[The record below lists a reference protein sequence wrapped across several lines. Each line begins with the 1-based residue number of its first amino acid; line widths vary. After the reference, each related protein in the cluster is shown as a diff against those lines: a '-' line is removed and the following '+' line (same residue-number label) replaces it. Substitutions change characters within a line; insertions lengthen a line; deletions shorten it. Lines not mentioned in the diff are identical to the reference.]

1 MGFDRNNRRRQ
12 AGGFSLIEIM
22 VVLVIIGLLAGLVG
36 LNVRGHLVRAK
47 VTATQVEIKTL
58 EDALTDF
65 YTVYGR
71 YPTNQEG
78 LESLFRATDKLPE
91 PIIANGDLLDA
102 WNRDYLY
109 NQPGPNGPYEVIS
122 LGADG
127 MQGGENADADISS
140 DDNDAEVGQ

>member
-1 MGFDRNNRRRQ
+1 MGSDRTQRLL
-12 AGGFSLIEIM
+12 AAGFSLIEVM

-47 VTATQVEIKTL
+47 VTATQVELKAF

-78 LESLFRATDKLPE
+78 LEILMRPTEKLPE
-91 PIIANGDLLDA
+91 PIMANGDLRDA
-102 WNRDYLY
+102 WDREYLY
-109 NQPGPNGPYEVIS
+109 NQPGPNGPYEVMS

-127 MQGGENADADISS
+127 LQGGENADADLST
-140 DDNDAEVGQ
+140 DDNDAEVSP